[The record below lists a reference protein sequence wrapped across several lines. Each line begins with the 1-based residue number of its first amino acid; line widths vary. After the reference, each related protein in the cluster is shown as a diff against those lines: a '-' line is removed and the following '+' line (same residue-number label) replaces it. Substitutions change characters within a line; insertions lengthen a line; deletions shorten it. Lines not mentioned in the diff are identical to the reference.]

1 MNERTF
7 LFGFLVFAVIV
18 DIAVGAVSI
27 VCFIF
32 VNGIEYALITARP
45 LLPLKRQKI
54 TLWSNF
60 WGRNNNIHKIL
71 FGKHKKCHLCI
82 VFVRAKSFGLYL
94 KLIRTSQLPL

>member
-45 LLPLKRQKI
+45 LLPLKRKKV
-54 TLWSNF
+54 TL
-60 WGRNNNIHKIL
+60 
-71 FGKHKKCHLCI
+71 
-82 VFVRAKSFGLYL
+82 
-94 KLIRTSQLPL
+94 